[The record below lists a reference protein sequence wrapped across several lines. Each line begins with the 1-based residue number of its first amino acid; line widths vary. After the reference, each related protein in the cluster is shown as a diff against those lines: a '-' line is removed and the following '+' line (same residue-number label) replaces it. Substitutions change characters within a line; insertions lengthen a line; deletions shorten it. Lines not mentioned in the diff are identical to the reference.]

1 LLQDNAGV
9 ALVQEELR
17 AVDSQL
23 EAREACAA
31 AAGASARALGSADS
45 GCGGGGGGG
54 SSSSS
59 NNNSSS
65 SSSASS
71 SSPSNS
77 SSTQSPQLLRAQQ
90 QQQQQQQREGAGS
103 EVEGKSEG
111 SSSAQHLVAQAL
123 SELGGIHSRQSL
135 RKVIA
140 AAICSHVGSLG
151 GSVGR
156 EAMAATLADK
166 LAAGELALV

>member
-1 LLQDNAGV
+1 M

-23 EAREACAA
+23 EAREASAA
-31 AAGASARALGSADS
+31 AAGASVRALGSADS
-45 GCGGGGGGG
+45 GSGGG
-54 SSSSS
+54 SSSSAS
-59 NNNSSS
+59 NS

-71 SSPSNS
+71 SGSASNS
-77 SSTQSPQLLRAQQ
+77 SSMQSPQLLRAPPPP
-90 QQQQQQQREGAGS
+90 QQQQREGAGG
-103 EVEGKSEG
+103 EVEGESEG

-140 AAICSHVGSLG
+140 AAICSHAGSLG